1 MDKPLRLFNLD
12 DGEEISSEPDGRRRR
27 SLNSRAR
34 IIAAMLE
41 LVHGGE
47 VAPVA
52 EQVAARAGVGL
63 RTVFRHFKD
72 MDSVYREMATVIEA
86 GLAEVLA
93 RPLSGATWRE
103 KLSDV
108 IARRALAFEKIAPFK
123 RAANAHRHR
132 SPFLEAHHARLT
144 EASRSAVRGLLPA
157 AVARDTALVEA
168 LDLLLS
174 YETWSRLRHEQRL
187 SPRLAREVLA
197 STVDRLVGPEA

>member
-1 MDKPLRLFNLD
+1 VDRPLRLFNLD
-12 DGEEISSEPDGRRRR
+12 DSEEAASEPDGRRRR
-27 SLNSRAR
+27 SLDSRAR
-34 IIAAMLE
+34 IVAAMLE

-63 RTVFRHFKD
+63 RTVFRQFKD

-86 GLAEVLA
+86 ELAEVLA
-93 RPLSGATWRE
+93 RPLSGETWRE

-108 IARRALAFEKIAPFK
+108 IARRALAFERIAPFK

-144 EASRSAVRGLLPA
+144 EASRSAVRGLLPT
-157 AVARDTALVEA
+157 AVARDAAMVES

-174 YETWSRLRHEQRL
+174 YETWSRLRREQGL
-187 SPRLAREVLA
+187 SPRRAREVLEFA
-197 STVDRLVGPEA
+197 VDRLIGRGA

>member
-1 MDKPLRLFNLD
+1 MDRPLHPLSPD
-12 DGEEISSEPDGRRRR
+12 DSEENSSEPDGRRRR
-27 SLNSRAR
+27 SLDSRAR
-34 IIAAMLE
+34 IVAAMLE

-52 EQVAARAGVGL
+52 ELVAARAGVGL

-86 GLAEVLA
+86 ELAEVLA
-93 RPLSGATWRE
+93 RPLSGKTWRE
-103 KLSDV
+103 RLSDV
-108 IARRALAFEKIAPFK
+108 IARRALAFDKIAPFK

-144 EASRSAVRGLLPA
+144 EASRSALRGMLPV
-157 AVARDTALVEA
+157 AVARDAALLES

-174 YETWSRLRHEQRL
+174 YETWSRLRREQGL
-187 SPRLAREVLA
+187 SPRRAREVLEFA
-197 STVDRLVGPEA
+197 VDRLIGPGA

>member
-1 MDKPLRLFNLD
+1 VERPLRLFNLD
-12 DGEEISSEPDGRRRR
+12 DDEEIASEPDGRRRR
-27 SLNSRAR
+27 SLDSRAR

-86 GLAEVLA
+86 GLAEALA
-93 RPLSGATWRE
+93 RPLSGETWRE

-108 IARRALAFEKIAPFK
+108 IARRALAFENIAPFK

-144 EASRSAVRGLLPA
+144 AASRSAVLGLLPA
-157 AVARDTALVEA
+157 AVAGDAALVEA

-174 YETWSRLRHEQRL
+174 YETWSRLRREQRL
-187 SPRLAREVLA
+187 SPRRARDVLEFAIDRLIGREV
-197 STVDRLVGPEA
+197 